1 MSLHFDARYPTRYS
15 DGRGVEVTEFN
26 NDGSTLSIR
35 LRGVAFS
42 GPDFDGLEPERNSS
56 RDSLTSFT
64 LSHGC
69 LCECTFECRIPIPV
83 ICGETMIVTDLN
95 MRLDLGAPIAPD
107 GRLDREDLNLSLEL
121 EGRSYRSSGQSGGFF
136 ENELL
141 SLQAGLPPQC
151 FMKACIN
158 CAYSDYPPGG
168 HGLLGGMA
176 CFRNLK
182 AEYAKATD
190 KAGICSV
197 WHLQKHEMVQE
208 IFLCPEF
215 ERRRPNTGYRG

>member
-1 MSLHFDARYPTRYS
+1 MSFHFDARYPTRYI
-15 DGRGVEVTEFN
+15 DRRGVELTEIR
-26 NDGSTLSIR
+26 NDGSTLSLA

-42 GPDFDGLEPERNSS
+42 GNDFDALEPDPSLAA
-56 RDSLTSFT
+56 DSLTRFT
-64 LSHGC
+64 LWPLG
-69 LCECTFECRIPIPV
+69 LCDCTFECRIPINV
-83 ICGETMIVTDLN
+83 VCGETTMVTDLN
-95 MRLDLGAPIAPD
+95 MRLDLGAPTASH
-107 GRLDREDLNLSLEL
+107 GGLDREDLNLSLEL
-121 EGRSYRSSGQSGGFF
+121 GGRSYRSNGESGGFF

-141 SLQAGLPPQC
+141 SLQASLPPEC

-158 CAYSDYPPGG
+158 CAYSDYHPGG

-190 KAGICSV
+190 KAGIFSV